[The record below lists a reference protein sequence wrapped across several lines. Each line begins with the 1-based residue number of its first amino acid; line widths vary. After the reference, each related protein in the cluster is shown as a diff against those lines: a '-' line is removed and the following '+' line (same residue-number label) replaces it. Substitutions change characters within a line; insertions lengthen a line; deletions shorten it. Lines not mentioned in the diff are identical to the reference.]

1 MIYFINIELFYIMQD
16 ELSPLKKLKISNDDK
31 TVTWDKSVKT
41 FDGIN
46 KNSKEISNTIKKLIF
61 YKNTDYH
68 NMDYSEIVN
77 VYNYIE
83 PLKDDIWN
91 YIDKVYFILNLLNN
105 NTKYGF
111 LPEQKAIDPKKL
123 GHHIYITR
131 LNIFLACLIFEAFEK
146 DIDKTTEIFN
156 SIDMPLLIMV
166 IYKKNN
172 L

>member
-1 MIYFINIELFYIMQD
+1 MQD
-16 ELSPLKKLKISNDDK
+16 ELSPLKKLKISNGDK
-31 TVTWDKSVKT
+31 SVSWDTSVKT
-41 FDGIN
+41 FDGIS

-68 NMDYSEIVN
+68 NMDYSEIMN

-91 YIDKVYFILNLLNN
+91 YIDKVFFILNLLNN

-111 LPEQKAIDPKKL
+111 LPEQKAIDPKKS
-123 GHHIYITR
+123 GHNIYITR
-131 LNIFLACLIFEAFEK
+131 LNIFLACLIFDAFEK
-146 DIDKTTEIFN
+146 NVDKTTEIFN

-166 IYKKNN
+166 IYKKIISETP
-172 L
+172 

>member
-1 MIYFINIELFYIMQD
+1 MQD

-31 TVTWDKSVKT
+31 TVSWDTSVKT

-68 NMDYSEIVN
+68 NMDYSEIMN
-77 VYNYIE
+77 VYKYIDE
-83 PLKDDIWN
+83 LKDNIWN
-91 YIDKVYFILNLLNN
+91 YIDKVYFISNLLNN

-111 LPEQKAIDPKKL
+111 LPEQKAIDPKKS

-146 DIDKTTEIFN
+146 NIEKTTEIFN

-166 IYKKNN
+166 LYKKIISEAP
-172 L
+172 